1 MLTKIKIKNYA
12 LINEMEVSFNK
23 GFSCVTGET
32 GAGKSIVLGALSL
45 TLGERVDTSVLK
57 DTTVKCVIETW
68 FNIEKLNLN
77 SFFDSNELDWE
88 KETILRREILP
99 SGKSR
104 AFINDTPVSLALL
117 KLLSSRLI
125 DVHSQH
131 QTLMLN
137 SNSFQLELLDANAN
151 NIELLDSYKSIYID
165 YQDVVNQLS
174 QLKNKEAKLKADS
187 DYFQFQFNELDALN
201 LENINEDELTEELDL
216 LNNAEE
222 IKSNL
227 TQSIHLLDDENG
239 IVSKLMLLENSLLK
253 IANTSKKTEELR
265 TRINSILIEIQDIQ
279 SDMEDMNDSV
289 VFDQNRIEELTD
301 KTNGLISLHEKHHTT
316 SVEQLLDK
324 KSTLEENLLL
334 ANNFDL
340 EIEKL
345 EENKDKLEIKL
356 NSISAKITKSRK
368 TIIPVIE
375 KEIEGMLTQLSMENA
390 ALQIDLSETSDFTKT
405 GKDSVSFLFRA
416 NKGGSFNSLAKV
428 ASGGELS
435 RLMLSVKTNFASRK
449 GLPTLIFDEIDTGVS
464 GDIASKM
471 GEMMRQIGGNSQVI
485 SITHLPQIAG
495 KGNSHYKVYKEIE
508 GASTVTKMTKLSSK
522 ERLVEIA
529 KMLSGAKVTEAA
541 LENAKVLMLN

>member
-104 AFINDTPVSLALL
+104 AFINDTPVSLAVL

-201 LENINEDELTEELDL
+201 LENINEDELTEDLDL

-316 SVEQLLDK
+316 SVKQLLDK

>member
-1 MLTKIKIKNYA
+1 
-12 LINEMEVSFNK
+12 MEVSFNK

-104 AFINDTPVSLALL
+104 AFINDTPVSLAVL

-174 QLKNKEAKLKADS
+174 QLKNKEAELKADS

-201 LENINEDELTEELDL
+201 LENINEDELTEDLDL

-316 SVEQLLDK
+316 SVKQLLDK